1 MKKSLNRPPP
11 PKKNKDKERKKEIF
25 SAILNYSWLF
35 AILFTKHLFALNKF
49 SRTLWH

>member
-1 MKKSLNRPPP
+1 MKKSLNPPPP
-11 PKKNKDKERKKEIF
+11 PKKTKIKKGKRKFF

-49 SRTLWH
+49 SWTLWH